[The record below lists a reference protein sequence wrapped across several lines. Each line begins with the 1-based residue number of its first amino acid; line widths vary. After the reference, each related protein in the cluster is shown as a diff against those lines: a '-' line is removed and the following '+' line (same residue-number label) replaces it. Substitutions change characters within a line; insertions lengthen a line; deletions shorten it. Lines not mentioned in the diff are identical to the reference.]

1 MEIVVVSDTVRQRR
15 SRTPISPNSFE
26 GFGAN
31 GDMSSPP
38 MMPDLLPHVPT
49 DNHISDESS
58 KKIHLRDENENI
70 ESGSVKTDTIDVFE
84 SVKRFMPEQVET
96 VHIVDASSDSD
107 ASTPHLPRKQVKLLG
122 SIDELQSEL
131 DQELESVAEF
141 DSRQPSLIVKKEKI
155 SFGRHAALHDD
166 DRDLLA
172 DDSEPTSVKNL
183 KIRRTLKEIWMEE
196 RVNSFYSPENDN
208 DEPVVFSDD
217 EEIPR
222 YSVEMDSDSDVVA

>member
-1 MEIVVVSDTVRQRR
+1 MVSDTVRQRR

-26 GFGAN
+26 TFAGN
-31 GDMSSPP
+31 GDLTIPP
-38 MMPDLLPHVPT
+38 TMPDLLPKVQF
-49 DNHISDESS
+49 DSECISDESL
-58 KKIHLRDENENI
+58 KKIHSRDENEN
-70 ESGSVKTDTIDVFE
+70 VKTDTIDVFE
-84 SVKRFMPEQVET
+84 SVTRFLPEQVET

-107 ASTPHLPRKQVKLLG
+107 ASTPQLPRRQVKLLG
-122 SIDELQSEL
+122 SIDELQNEL
-131 DQELESVAEF
+131 DQELESVADF
-141 DSRQPSLIVKKEKI
+141 DTPSPLPVKKEKI
-155 SFGRHAALHDD
+155 SFKQHKHLHDN

-172 DDSEPTSVKNL
+172 DSEPSPHVVTSVKHL
-183 KIRRTLKEIWMEE
+183 KIRRTLREIWMEE